1 MNNLI
6 NNFNDKIIE
15 VNDKLNNLKENY
27 NLKNNSKKVNLLN
40 LKLQEYIQSINDTI
54 NEFICDEVNSFN
66 INTEIMQI
74 VEQKDNTDEIIKIF
88 GTYILLYQLSKI
100 A

>member
-27 NLKNNSKKVNLLN
+27 NLKNNSKKINLLN

-88 GTYILLYQLSKI
+88 GPYILLYQLSKI